1 MYILPRY
8 VLKELFNTFVPA
20 FLGFGFLM
28 MLGLT
33 IQLMHKGLDII
44 DIRIIIPYLMLY
56 ACPNTLPISL
66 LTAAVLSYGRLSST
80 NEIIAIRTSGIH
92 LHAIITPVLVISFLL
107 SFFTLYLNAEVLPMS
122 RLKIKLLQEKA
133 VSAILS
139 RHLATIKKKLVFEP
153 YHIYIGN
160 IEKDVYKNLAIIE
173 YVRDFVTSI
182 LLAEEGKIIMTDG
195 SESVILRLKRGDFV
209 KMNYQKPTDIPRT
222 GTFDEMSFE
231 IPLHKKDIP
240 ISKKY
245 LTLLQLYKERREMYK
260 ELADGDLYHSED
272 IKKIGKISDRRLQ
285 SLKQQY
291 NDTIEGQQS
300 LASEIESLNNRI
312 NINMARAENLIN
324 DIRVLENKIA
334 ASNIEQER
342 IKSAITEKR
351 DSVETRD
358 KIDQLNNTINSYIEG
373 KKAKEK
379 ELSGVSNLI
388 KKDKAGLTSKNTIV
402 PELLQKAAELKE
414 KESSLAG
421 YSRLAKIN
429 EEINDYTIL
438 IHKRLASSFLCITF
452 ALIGIP
458 LGIMTKSGNI
468 LIGFGISFLLV
479 VLIYYPLTVI
489 GEILANNS
497 FPIIPAIWGPDGIL
511 TILGIILFR
520 KSLVR

>member
-20 FLGFGFLM
+20 FFGFGFLM
-28 MLGLT
+28 ILGLT

-92 LHAIITPVLVISFLL
+92 LHTIITPVLIISFLL
-107 SFFTLYLNAEVLPMS
+107 SFFTLYLNAEVLPQS
-122 RLKIKLLQEKA
+122 KLKIRLLQEKA
-133 VSAILS
+133 VSAVLS
-139 RHLATIKKKLVFEP
+139 RHLATIKKKLIFEP

-173 YVRDFVTSI
+173 YVRDLVTSI
-182 LLAEEGKIIMTDG
+182 LLAKEGKIIMTDDG
-195 SESVILRLKRGDFV
+195 ESVILRLKSGDFV
-209 KMNYQKPTDIPRT
+209 KMSYQKPTDIPRT

-245 LTLLQLYKERREMYK
+245 LTLLQLYKERNEMYK
-260 ELADGDLYHSED
+260 KLADSLLYHSED
-272 IKKIGKISDRRLQ
+272 IKKIGKISDSRLQ

-291 NDTIEGQQS
+291 NDTIEVQQG
-300 LASEIESLNNRI
+300 LASEIELLNNRI
-312 NINMARAENLIN
+312 NTNMARTEELTN

-334 ASNIEQER
+334 VSKIEQEQ
-342 IKSAITEKR
+342 IKSAITKKGG
-351 DSVETRD
+351 SVETQD
-358 KIDQLNNTINSYIEG
+358 KINQLNNVINTNIEE
-373 KKAKEK
+373 KRAKEK
-379 ELSGVSNLI
+379 ELSVVSNLI
-388 KKDKAGLTSKNTIV
+388 KKDQVGLRSKNATI

-414 KESSLAG
+414 KESSLAD
-421 YSRLAKIN
+421 YSISAKIN

-438 IHKRLASSFLCITF
+438 IHKRLSSSFLCITF
-452 ALIGIP
+452 AIIGIP

-520 KSLVR
+520 KSLLR